1 MRTTADFVLERQEL
15 EAMLASG
22 TFDRAPN
29 LAHILRYV
37 CAKYFEGAGEQIKEY
52 NIAVEALGRPPD
64 FDQKRDSIVRVEA
77 HRLRKRLKEFY
88 EADGL
93 SHPVQIDIPPGQYA
107 PRFVVRGPVAEVEPQ
122 TVAAV
127 EEPPRAPVSEAP
139 RRHSDLRLPVIAL
152 VALVIVALSAIL
164 LSRRAAVHATSTAA
178 AGTVPPAT
186 VSSAALSEIRIRAGY
201 SGGPYLDRFGR
212 LWQSDRFFDDGGV
225 FDSNNHPILGT
236 RDPRIYE
243 TRREGAFSY
252 DIPLA
257 PGTYE
262 LRLHFA
268 ETLYGESN
276 AAGGGETSR
285 LFNVYINGVKTLD
298 LFDVIADAGANE
310 ADVRVFKDIS
320 PAGDG
325 KLHLKFEPHANLAF
339 VNAIEVTPGA
349 QGRMAPI
356 RMAAREQAYT
366 APNGLVWSPDW
377 YASGGQLV
385 ARSDAVTGAQD
396 PELFRSERFGN
407 LRYVVPAPPGKY
419 AVTLYFAEDWFGPG
433 KAAGGGVGSRLFD
446 IFCNGMALR
455 RNFDIFREAG
465 GSNTAV
471 KLTFHGITPNAQG
484 KLAISLVPVRNYAS
498 IDAIEIVDE
507 SK

>member
-1 MRTTADFVLERQEL
+1 MRTVADFEQERQEL

-52 NIAVEALGRPPD
+52 NIAVEALGRPVD

-88 EADGL
+88 ETEG
-93 SHPVQIDIPPGQYA
+93 STHTVQIEIPSGQYA
-107 PRFVVRGPVAEVEPQ
+107 PRFLVRERPPQVEIPAPPAESPAPLPEPQ
-122 TVAAV
+122 RPRSGLRFALIAALALISVA
-127 EEPPRAPVSEAP
+127 
-139 RRHSDLRLPVIAL
+139 
-152 VALVIVALSAIL
+152 SAATW
-164 LSRRAAVHATSTAA
+164 LSRRTPVHAVSSTAP
-178 AGTVPPAT
+178 GVPRAFVPVPA
-186 VSSAALSEIRIRAGY
+186 SAAASEVRIRAGY

-212 LWQSDRFFDDGGV
+212 LWQSDRYFKDGGV

-236 RDPRIYE
+236 REPRIYE

-257 PGTYE
+257 PGAYE

-285 LFNVYINGVKTLD
+285 LFNVSINGVKALD
-298 LFDVIADAGANE
+298 MFDVIADAGANE
-310 ADVRVFKDIS
+310 ADVRAFNDVS
-320 PAGDG
+320 PAADG
-325 KLHLKFEPHANLAF
+325 KLHLQFEAHTNLAF
-339 VNAIEVTPGA
+339 VNAIEVTPGVPR
-349 QGRMAPI
+349 RMVPI

-366 APNGLVWSPDW
+366 APDGRVWSPDW

-385 ARSDAVTGAQD
+385 ARTDAVAGAED

-407 LRYVVPAPPGKY
+407 LRYVIPAPPGKY
-419 AVTLYFAEDWFGPG
+419 AVTLYFAEQWFGPG
-433 KAAGGGVGSRLFD
+433 KAAGGGIGDRQFD
-446 IFCNGMALR
+446 IFCNGIALR

-465 GSNTAV
+465 GSNRAI
-471 KLTFHGITPNAQG
+471 KLTFHALTPNAQG
-484 KLAISLVPVRNYAS
+484 KLAISLIPVRNYAS
-498 IDAIEIVDE
+498 INAIEVTDE